1 MKKAKKL
8 LECLLIEITQHET
21 HELNVQYLSHKVGL
35 SRWQLQRTFKA
46 LTGLS
51 LIEYLREH
59 RICVGAKLLLN
70 TKQGVLDVAFASG
83 FSSQAAF
90 SRAFKTRFCMTPIQY
105 RQRAIKD
112 DFTFNLFIPANVEW
126 SKAMTIRI
134 EKKSAMVLEGRFGYF
149 NGYDSQF
156 ANNLDVIPSLWE
168 SLMQDSLFKN
178 NPCLSGYGYI
188 GESDNTEKG
197 ELSYLASIDYSEGQL
212 MQAGVKKELAEQV
225 YAIVPHHGRLS
236 GLANT
241 LDAFYGQWLIESDYK
256 MLGDFSI
263 EFYDARFDPDSD
275 DSYFE
280 TWIPIQIK

>member
-1 MKKAKKL
+1 VKKAKKL

>member
-1 MKKAKKL
+1 VTKAKKL
-8 LECLLIEITQHET
+8 LECLLIEIAQHET
-21 HELNVQYLSHKVGL
+21 HELNVQFLSHKVGL

-46 LTGLS
+46 LTGFS

-59 RICVGAKLLLN
+59 RICFGAKLLLN

-83 FSSQAAF
+83 FTSQAAF
-90 SRAFKTRFCMTPIQY
+90 SRAFKNRFCMTPIQY

-134 EKKSAMVLEGRFGYF
+134 EKKSAMVLEGRLDYF

-168 SLMQDSLFKN
+168 SLMQDSLFKQK
-178 NPCLSGYGYI
+178 PKLSGYGYI
-188 GESDNTEKG
+188 GESDDTQKG
-197 ELSYLASIDYSEGQL
+197 ELIYLASIDHSEGQL
-212 MQAGVKKELAEQV
+212 TQVGVKKELAEQV
-225 YAIVPHHGRLS
+225 YAIVPHHGRLT
-236 GLANT
+236 GLGNT

-256 MLGDFSI
+256 MSGNFSI
-263 EFYDARFDPDSD
+263 EFYDARFDPGSD